1 MEDQQEQTAA
11 ALLQEARR
19 RAGLTQRELARRA
32 GVSQSVVSVYES
44 GRRQPSLPML
54 QSLVAAT
61 GQHLDMTVRS
71 DSEVAEVGSSTA
83 PDAAATRQGARP
95 QRGPRHHRI
104 VRDRQRIL
112 DAASRHGATNLRL
125 FGSVAR
131 GEESD
136 DSDIDI
142 LVDLPSGAGLLTLLR
157 LKHDLQEI
165 LQGAVD
171 VIPADSLRPDVR
183 ERVDVDAVPL

>member
-1 MEDQQEQTAA
+1 MDDQRHQTAA
-11 ALLQEARR
+11 EILREARR
-19 RAGLTQRELARRA
+19 RADLTQRDLARRA
-32 GVSQSVVSVYES
+32 GVSQSVISVYES

-61 GQHLDMTVRS
+61 GQRLEMAVRTDGGLVEV
-71 DSEVAEVGSSTA
+71 DSPRA
-83 PDAAATRQGARP
+83 PDAASTRQAAP
-95 QRGPRHHRI
+95 PTRGPRYRRI
-104 VRDRQRIL
+104 ARDRQRIL

-131 GEESD
+131 GEEAD

-165 LQGAVD
+165 LHDAVD

-183 ERVDVDAVPL
+183 ERVDADAVPL